1 MLSVIEVKCPHCGAQ
16 GKIVLPPL
24 GAIIIG
30 PCPECQ
36 GMVAIFCG
44 NVLPLDKDI
53 MLRGKVDEKREH
65 LLEVLGLFL
74 HERVEQ
80 MFEEKV
86 EDPDLVFPD
95 PPIGD
100 SEPAPLLD
108 SPPRAPISQTE
119 LDSFLNTDL
128 RMIDNKEYF
137 KAVFG

>member
-44 NVLPLDKDI
+44 NVLPLDKEI

-65 LLEVLGLFL
+65 MLEVLGLFL

-80 MFEEKV
+80 MFDEK
-86 EDPDLVFPD
+86 EDEADLLMPH
-95 PPIGD
+95 PPALD
-100 SEPAPLLD
+100 AAPPTLD
-108 SPPRAPISQTE
+108 SPVKTPISQSE

-128 RMIDNKEYF
+128 RLIDDKEYF